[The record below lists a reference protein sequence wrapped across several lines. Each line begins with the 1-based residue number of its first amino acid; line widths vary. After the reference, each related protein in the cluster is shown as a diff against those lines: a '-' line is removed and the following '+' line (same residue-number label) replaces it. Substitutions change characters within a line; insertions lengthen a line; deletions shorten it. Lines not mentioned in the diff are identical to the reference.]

1 MISFRPQRTRRMP
14 GTSAQSNPPAM
25 PASAAT
31 THITGLATCPATAA
45 AATPAKRA
53 PTMSW
58 PSIPMF
64 QTPARSE
71 MSSPALTISKGAI
84 RMSVSVMP

>member
-1 MISFRPQRTRRMP
+1 MP
-14 GTSAQSNPPAM
+14 GTSAQSNPPTM

-31 THITGLATCPATAA
+31 IHITGLATCPATAA
-45 AATPAKRA
+45 AATPAKSA
-53 PTMSW
+53 PTMSC

-71 MSSPALTISKGAI
+71 MSSPALTINKGAM